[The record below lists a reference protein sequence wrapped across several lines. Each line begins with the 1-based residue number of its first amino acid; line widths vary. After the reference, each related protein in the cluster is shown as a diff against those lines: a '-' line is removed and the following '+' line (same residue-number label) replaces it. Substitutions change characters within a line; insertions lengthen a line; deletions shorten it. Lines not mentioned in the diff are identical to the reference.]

1 MICNGAN
8 LIAERP
14 LTPMLE
20 VKAFSPG
27 GVSAGL
33 SEAGYDLTIAQS
45 LWLFP
50 GRRFRLASTIE
61 RFRMPT
67 DLVAI
72 IHDKSTWARRG
83 LSVQN
88 TVAEPG
94 WHGHLTLELIYY
106 GWWPLF
112 IPRGAG
118 IAQAIFH
125 RLECPADYGN
135 GKYQDQPDRP
145 VAAKESLT

>member
-1 MICNGAN
+1 MIVNGSN
-8 LIAERP
+8 LIKAAPITP
-14 LTPMLE
+14 LILTKCP
-20 VKAFSPG
+20 SPG
-27 GVSAGL
+27 GVSRGL
-33 SEAGYDLTIAQS
+33 SEAGYDLAIAQS

-50 GRRFRLASTIE
+50 GWSFRLASTIE
-61 RFRMPT
+61 FFDMPK

-106 GWWPLF
+106 GWRPLF
-112 IPRGAG
+112 VPRGAG
-118 IAQAIFH
+118 TAQAIFH
-125 RLECPADYGN
+125 RLECPADYGR
-135 GKYQDQPDRP
+135 GKYQNQENRP
-145 VAAKESLT
+145 VAARKT

>member
-8 LIAERP
+8 LIAAKP
-14 LTPMLE
+14 LTPMVS
-20 VKAFSPG
+20 VKAPGPG
-27 GVSAGL
+27 GVSHGL

-45 LWLFP
+45 MWLFP
-50 GRRFRLASTIE
+50 GRRFRLASTVE
-61 RFRMPT
+61 RFKMPR

-94 WHGHLTLELIYY
+94 WEGWLTLELIYY

-112 IPRGAG
+112 VPKGAG

-125 RLECPADYGN
+125 RLELPANYGS
-135 GKYQDQPDRP
+135 GKYQMQENRP
-145 VAAKESLT
+145 VAARES

>member
-1 MICNGAN
+1 MIVNGMN
-8 LIAERP
+8 LLKAAP
-14 LTPMLE
+14 LSPMAMI
-20 VKAFSPG
+20 KYPGPG
-27 GVSAGL
+27 GVSYGL

-45 LWLFP
+45 MWLFP
-50 GRRFRLASTIE
+50 GRRFRLASAVE
-61 RFRMPT
+61 RFKMPK

-94 WHGHLTLELIYY
+94 WEGFLTLELVYY

-112 IPRGAG
+112 IPKGAG

-125 RLECPADYGN
+125 RLECPADYGR
-135 GKYQDQPDRP
+135 GKYQNQENRP
-145 VAAKESLT
+145 VAARGTRK

>member
-1 MICNGAN
+1 MICNGEN
-8 LIAERP
+8 LMAAKP
-14 LTPMLE
+14 LSPMIG
-20 VKAFSPG
+20 VKSPGPG
-27 GVSAGL
+27 GVSHGL
-33 SEAGYDLTIAQS
+33 SEAGYDITIAQDV
-45 LWLFP
+45 WLFP
-50 GRRFRLASTIE
+50 FRRFRLASTVE
-61 RFRMPT
+61 KFAMPK

-94 WHGHLTLELIYY
+94 WEGWLTLELIYY

-112 IPRGAG
+112 VPKGAG

-125 RLECPADYGN
+125 RLECPADYGK
-135 GKYQDQPDRP
+135 GKYQHQENRP
-145 VAAKESLT
+145 VAARET